1 MRRRIV
7 SQMMVPDAIE
17 RRVLAEIDRRFDGTL
32 EFLREMVRQ
41 PSVLGQ
47 EKGVQELIFD
57 RLSALGLNP
66 EIWDLDLDVLR
77 KHPAFGKLDIGYED
91 RPNVTARWA
100 AGQPGGRSVIFN
112 GHIDVVSP
120 EPLAN
125 WSYDPWAAVVDGDW
139 LYGRGAGDMKAGVAA
154 MLLAV
159 EAVQATGVRL
169 KGDVILETVIEEEC
183 TGNGTLACGLRGL
196 RADAAIVPESHGLRA
211 SLATVGVIWFRVHTR
226 GSASHVL
233 AADSAVNAIEETYK
247 VIAALRQLEAELNAG
262 ERHPLYRDLP
272 HPINLNVGIIRA
284 GDWPSTVP
292 SACTLECRLS
302 CQPGVTVDE
311 TQARVRETIAAAAES
326 DPWLRENPPEVEF
339 FGFRAEPS
347 VVDPDAAAMRA
358 LAECHASIV
367 GTPLNFRPGT
377 ATTDQRFFLDYWDMP
392 ATSYGPTAEN
402 IHAGNE
408 RVLIPS
414 IAETARVLALYLLR
428 WCGVA
433 D

>member
-1 MRRRIV
+1 
-7 SQMMVPDAIE
+7 VPDTVSEAIE
-17 RRVLAEIDRRFDGTL
+17 QRVLTEIDQRFSHTL

-47 EKGVQELIFD
+47 EKGVQELIFE
-57 RLSALGLNP
+57 RLEGLGLNP
-66 EIWDLDLDVLR
+66 EMWDLDLEQLR
-77 KHPAFGKLDIGYED
+77 QHPAFGELDVGYED
-91 RPNVTARWA
+91 RPNVTARWPA
-100 AGQPGGRSVIFN
+100 SQAGGRSVIFN

-125 WSYDPWAAVVDGDW
+125 WSYDPWSATVDGDW

-159 EAVQATGVRL
+159 EAVQAAGVRL

-196 RADAAIVPESHGLRA
+196 RADAAIVPEAHGLAA
-211 SLATVGVIWFRVHTR
+211 SLATVGVIWFKVHTR

-233 AADSAVNAIEETYK
+233 AADSAVNAIE
-247 VIAALRQLEAELNAG
+247 LNAS
-262 ERHPLYRDLP
+262 ERHRLYRDLT
-272 HPINLNVGIIRA
+272 HPINLNIGIIRA

-292 SACTLECRLS
+292 SACTIACRLS

-311 TQARVRETIAAAAES
+311 TQARVRETVAAAAES

-347 VVDPDAAAMRA
+347 VVDPESDAMRT
-358 LAECHASIV
+358 LAECHTAVV
-367 GTPLNFRPGT
+367 GEPLAFRPGT
-377 ATTDQRFFLDYWDMP
+377 ATTDQRFFLDYWEMP
-392 ATSYGPTAEN
+392 ATSYGPVAEN

-428 WCGVA
+428 WCEV
-433 D
+433 DEE